1 VSVPELTRPRRL
13 AQGDRVAVVAP
24 GGPVP
29 KDRLDRG
36 CAILR
41 RWGLDVVVAPHVTD
55 VHDRLEYLAGTDPD
69 RAADLQSAWLDPS
82 VAGIFCARGGY
93 GVQRI
98 LDLLDWSSMRDTDAK
113 VLAGFSDVTALHEAF
128 ATQLGVATLHA
139 PMVAAR
145 SFVSDEPTA
154 EHLRRTLFEPES
166 VMTLTSP
173 TAETLLPGRS
183 RGVTVGGCVSLLAGE
198 IGTPTARS
206 GVDGG
211 LLVLEDL
218 EEELYRLD
226 RIFTQLLRSGWMN
239 GVAGIALGSWVDCEP
254 ADRMRDLVLDRFGVL
269 GVPIVWEL
277 GFGHCPSTLTVPLG
291 VPATLDADAAT
302 LTMDVPA
309 LAR

>member
-139 PMVAAR
+139 PMVAAH

-154 EHLRRTLFEPES
+154 EHLRRTLFEPEP

-254 ADRMRDLVLDRFGVL
+254 ADRMRDLVLDRFGGL